1 MPVVVFIFSTT
12 LKRHRRAAARGWRS
26 IYKETNMIE
35 EIQEMISEH
44 VDKHYYLIPVGKK
57 VAYTELFGKLLLQS
71 TTSLD
76 QHYVLKGTLDHLVAC
91 GEVDFEF
98 AGVNDEKETLYRKI
112 EP

>member
-1 MPVVVFIFSTT
+1 MT
-12 LKRHRRAAARGWRS
+12 
-26 IYKETNMIE
+26 E
-35 EIQEMISEH
+35 EIQQLIAEH
-44 VDKHYYLIPVGKK
+44 VDKQYYLIPVGKK

-71 TTSLD
+71 TTPLD

-98 AGVNDEKETLYRKI
+98 AGEDDEGQTLYRRI

>member
-1 MPVVVFIFSTT
+1 MT
-12 LKRHRRAAARGWRS
+12 
-26 IYKETNMIE
+26 E
-35 EIQEMISEH
+35 EIQQMIAEH
-44 VDKHYYLIPVGKK
+44 VDNHYYLTPVGKK

-98 AGVNDEKETLYRKI
+98 AGEDDEGQTLYRRI